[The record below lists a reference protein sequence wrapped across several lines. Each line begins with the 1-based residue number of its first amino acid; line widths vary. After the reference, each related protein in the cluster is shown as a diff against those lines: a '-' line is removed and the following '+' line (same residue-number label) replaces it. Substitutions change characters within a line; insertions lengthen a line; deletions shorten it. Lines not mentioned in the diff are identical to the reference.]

1 MAGPRKTTSTSTR
14 KGAPPKPARKKRG
27 VSKTAA
33 PAAEPRVKAA
43 AKTSAKTS
51 TKSSAKPVI
60 ESKIP
65 VAPPPR
71 VVMSIEND
79 PSTPAAS
86 LKDSPYL
93 TGQFLIAM
101 PTMGDPR
108 FEKSVI
114 YICHHAP
121 EGAMGLI
128 VNKPMQDLKFPDV
141 LQQLKITPSA
151 PCDQIIVH
159 SGGPVAPAQGFVLHS
174 TDFVRKGS
182 LIVNDTVALSA
193 TTDILRA
200 MAAGFGPKRSLMAL
214 GYSGWGKGQLD
225 SEIKQNAWLN
235 VPADDD
241 LLFSPNNT
249 DKWTRAMA
257 KIGINPN
264 LLSGVAGRA

>member
-1 MAGPRKTTSTSTR
+1 
-14 KGAPPKPARKKRG
+14 
-27 VSKTAA
+27 
-33 PAAEPRVKAA
+33 
-43 AKTSAKTS
+43 
-51 TKSSAKPVI
+51 
-60 ESKIP
+60 
-65 VAPPPR
+65 
-71 VVMSIEND
+71 MSLEKD

-86 LKDSPYL
+86 MKDSPYL

-108 FEKSVI
+108 FEKTVI

-141 LQQLKITPSA
+141 LQQLSIAASA
-151 PCDQIIVH
+151 PCDKIIVH
-159 SGGPVAPAQGFVLHS
+159 RGGPVAPAQGFVLHS

-193 TTDILRA
+193 TTDILKA

-235 VPADDD
+235 VAADDD
-241 LLFSPNNT
+241 LLFSV
-249 DKWTRAMA
+249 DSYGKWDRAMA
-257 KIGINPN
+257 KIGINPQ
-264 LLSGVAGRA
+264 LLSGVAGHA

>member
-1 MAGPRKTTSTSTR
+1 MKKAESVAPTS
-14 KGAPPKPARKKRG
+14 ARP
-27 VSKTAA
+27 A
-33 PAAEPRVKAA
+33 PAKPR
-43 AKTSAKTS
+43 
-51 TKSSAKPVI
+51 I
-60 ESKIP
+60 
-65 VAPPPR
+65 
-71 VVMSIEND
+71 VMSLEKD

-86 LKDSPYL
+86 LEGSPYL

-108 FEKSVI
+108 FEKTVI

-141 LQQLKITPSA
+141 LQQLNISASA
-151 PCDQIIVH
+151 PCDAIIVH
-159 SGGPVAPAQGFVLHS
+159 RGGPVAPAQGFVLHS

-193 TTDILRA
+193 TTDILKA

-241 LLFSPNNT
+241 LLFSPDNAG
-249 DKWTRAMA
+249 KWDRAMA
-257 KIGINPN
+257 KIGINPR
-264 LLSGVAGRA
+264 LLSGVAGHA

>member
-1 MAGPRKTTSTSTR
+1 MAGSRKAPSSTTR
-14 KGAPPKPARKKRG
+14 KGAPPKAPRG
-27 VSKTAA
+27 SRATASK
-33 PAAEPRVKAA
+33 
-43 AKTSAKTS
+43 AKTKSAANAKV
-51 TKSSAKPVI
+51 AKPVAPAK
-60 ESKIP
+60 SP
-65 VAPPPR
+65 TPAPPPR

-151 PCDQIIVH
+151 PCDQIMVH
-159 SGGPVAPAQGFVLHS
+159 RGGPVAPAQGFVLHS

-241 LLFSPNNT
+241 LLFSPSGT
-249 DKWTRAMA
+249 DKWNRAMA
-257 KIGINPN
+257 KIGINPS